1 MTCSIKKVLK
11 MSQTHL
17 LLCILKNMTLKEGNF
32 LSNTRINYS
41 TFGMVGRHLSLS
53 LSNLP
58 SKVNPL

>member
-1 MTCSIKKVLK
+1 MSSKKSTKDEPNSFVI
-11 MSQTHL
+11 M
-17 LLCILKNMTLKEGNF
+17 ILKNMTLKEGNF